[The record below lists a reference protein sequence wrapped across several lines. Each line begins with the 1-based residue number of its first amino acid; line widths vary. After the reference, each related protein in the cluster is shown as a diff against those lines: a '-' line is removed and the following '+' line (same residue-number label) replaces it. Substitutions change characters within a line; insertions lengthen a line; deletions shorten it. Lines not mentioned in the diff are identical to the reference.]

1 MKNILSVILVFSIV
15 FISLNCNP
23 QKDKPAETPKVK
35 ENMQGNTF
43 SGSLVDTKCFSM
55 MPKMNAGNEHTVM
68 GPKGKPMKVKACA
81 SACASMGIPVGFL
94 TENGEMYILA
104 VPDRQLSAQMA
115 KNARIQGMIK
125 EGVLIV
131 NTIEVQDGDKW
142 TEVKISYM
150 M

>member
-1 MKNILSVILVFSIV
+1 MKKISLVILIFSIV

-23 QKDKPAETPKVK
+23 KKDKPAETPKVK
-35 ENMQGNTF
+35 GNMQGNTY
-43 SGSLVDTKCFSM
+43 SGSLVDSKCFSM

-81 SACASMGIPVGFL
+81 SACASMGIPVGL
-94 TENGEMYILA
+94 LAENGEMYILA
-104 VPDRQLSAQMA
+104 LPAGQLSAQMA
-115 KNARIQGMIK
+115 KKARINGMIK

-142 TEVKISYM
+142 NKINISYM